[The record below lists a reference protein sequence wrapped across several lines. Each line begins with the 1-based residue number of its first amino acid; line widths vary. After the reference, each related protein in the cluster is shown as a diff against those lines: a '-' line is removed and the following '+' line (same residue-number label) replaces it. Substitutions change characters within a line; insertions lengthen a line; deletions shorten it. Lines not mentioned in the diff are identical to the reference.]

1 MLISMFGYVFISHI
15 YKKLFHFN
23 PIDNEVELKHIS
35 ALHTFPVS
43 LVCVT
48 VFTVYIIRL
57 CVNMIKLSSV
67 CSGVRRHDTH
77 GA

>member
-1 MLISMFGYVFISHI
+1 MCLFPIYIKVISFQ
-15 YKKLFHFN
+15 
-23 PIDNEVELKHIS
+23 PQVELKHIS